1 MIVIKTSVRT
11 EYVNVDPVRIETSP
25 TGVEVL
31 VSTLVD
37 VHTAGVGVSGETHLA
52 ALYILPHS

>member
-11 EYVNVDPVRIETSP
+11 EYVNVDPVRIETSA

-37 VHTAGVGVSGETHLA
+37 VHTAGVRISSETHLT
-52 ALYILPHS
+52 ALYILPYS